1 MSSIRAHTNRL
12 QGEIQMLQ
20 MRRRTLHPHLHQSE
34 NNRREVCKLWRPSP
48 RQLHRMQI
56 PPHTSKKKNRNS
68 QTHKRLEP
76 NKTRTRAANKHTKP
90 NPNTKSR
97 KRKTQPETQQRNPKN
112 TKQNRSNSITN
123 RQTAHP
129 IFRNKTHNTTKN

>member
-1 MSSIRAHTNRL
+1 MSTIRSHTNRL

-56 PPHTSKKKNRNS
+56 PPHTSKKKTETPKPTNVWN
-68 QTHKRLEP
+68 QTKQEQEP
-76 NKTRTRAANKHTKP
+76 QINTPNQTQTPKSENGKLSPKHNETQKKTQNKTDQIA
-90 NPNTKSR
+90 
-97 KRKTQPETQQRNPKN
+97 
-112 TKQNRSNSITN
+112 
-123 RQTAHP
+123 
-129 IFRNKTHNTTKN
+129 